1 MTVPV
6 SQVDRKFASYPLYP
20 LALMN
25 LEEKTIERVN
35 VFDGILLKVYR
46 DRIRLSDQSE
56 GVREW
61 IRHLGASA
69 VVPLFEDGSTLL
81 VRQWRYASGRPFLE
95 VPAGKLDLEGESPD
109 SVARRELEEET
120 GWCAG
125 RLHHLQSLYP
135 AIGYSD
141 EIIHFFLAEGLMP
154 GKIATHADEHLEV
167 VRLPFS
173 EALEMAL
180 RGELPDMKTAIAL
193 RLAADHLSEKKGNRP
208 I

>member
-1 MTVPV
+1 M
-6 SQVDRKFASYPLYP
+6 RLASHPLHP
-20 LALMN
+20 LAPMD

-35 VFDGILLKVYR
+35 VFDGVLLKVYR

-69 VVPLFEDGSTLL
+69 VVPLFDDGSTLL
-81 VRQWRYASGRPFLE
+81 VRQWRYASGRAFLE
-95 VPAGKLDLEGESPD
+95 VPAGKLDVEGEAPEA
-109 SVARRELEEET
+109 VARRELEEET
-120 GWCAG
+120 GWYAE

-154 GKIATHADEHLEV
+154 GKFATHADEQLEV
-167 VRLPFS
+167 VRLPFDQ
-173 EALEMAL
+173 ALEIAR

-193 RLAADHLSEKKGNRP
+193 RLAADHLSKRKDKRS